1 MTLRMKELHKIE
13 EDGTFEAKKI
23 RDNPSEN
30 EQVLEKI
37 RSQSRQNSVESIKID
52 YRRANIT

>member
-1 MTLRMKELHKIE
+1 MKELHKIE

-30 EQVLEKI
+30 EQVLEKL
-37 RSQSRQNSVESIKID
+37 RSQSRQICVESIRIESIKSP
-52 YRRANIT
+52 